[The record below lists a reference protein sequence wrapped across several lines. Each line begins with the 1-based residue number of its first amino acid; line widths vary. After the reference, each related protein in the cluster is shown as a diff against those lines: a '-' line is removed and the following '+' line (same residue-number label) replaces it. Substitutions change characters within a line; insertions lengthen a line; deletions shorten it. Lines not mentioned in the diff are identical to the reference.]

1 MIIVK
6 DRVKAKEMRSPLIRQ
21 VMLGKRQK
29 AYVLDGASKGSNHL
43 AYAVL
48 LATLL
53 IAALVI
59 ATTHIHAAGGPIG
72 AWELD
77 EGSGTTVTDLSGNGN
92 NGTIVQGTGTGSPAW
107 VSPGHGAGTPFA
119 LDFDGTGVA
128 GSATNSVN
136 LGNAAILD
144 QMDNYTISLWAKF
157 KPGYVG
163 SGGTW
168 ANLVGR
174 NSSGADWAWMIYVNN
189 AGHIRPHHRNSNGTF
204 APLTDSVAVMPVD
217 EWVHIEQVADGGQL
231 HLFINGQEDP
241 NFPIPYSGTTMSLP
255 SANTYIGQDRRE
267 RTPLA
272 TISDVKIYNDA
283 VVAPEV
289 STDAATDITQT
300 SATLNGT
307 LDTLGDFTTANVF
320 FRYRVSGSGDPY
332 TETALQP
339 ISATGP
345 FSASIS
351 GLTPGVEYEV
361 VSGVQWIGRDGTQS
375 AVGNPATFDT
385 ATTPTAPAPV
395 VNLQAV
401 AEGSDQINLSWDE
414 PTSDNGSPVTGY
426 KIERSLDGTNWIV
439 VVTDTDDTSTTYVD
453 TGRSPDTTYYY
464 RVFAI
469 NAIGTAAPS
478 NTADAITDQPTL
490 PAGPDSVGTGTE
502 ATSPDSGLAST
513 GQDIVLVV
521 GVATLLIGSSVA
533 ILLKKKLLA

>member
-1 MIIVK
+1 
-6 DRVKAKEMRSPLIRQ
+6 MRSLLTRQ
-21 VMLGKRQK
+21 MMSGKKQ
-29 AYVLDGASKGSNHL
+29 ASV
-43 AYAVL
+43 VL
-48 LATLL
+48 LATAL
-53 IAALVI
+53 IVTLAVAA
-59 ATTHIHAAGGPIG
+59 AHIRAAGGPIG

-77 EGSGTTVTDLSGNGN
+77 EGSGTTVADLSGNGN

-119 LDFDGTGVA
+119 LDFDGSGVPA
-128 GSATNSVN
+128 SATNSVN

-144 QMDNYTISLWAKF
+144 QMDNYTVSLWVKF

-163 SGGTW
+163 AGGTW

-189 AGHIRPHHRNSNGTF
+189 SGHIRPHHRNSNGTF
-204 APLTDSVAVMPVD
+204 APLTNSVAVMPID

-231 HLFINGQEDP
+231 HLYINGHEDP

-283 VVAPEV
+283 IVAPEV
-289 STDAATDITQT
+289 STDVVTDITQT

-351 GLTPGVEYEV
+351 GLTPGIEYEV
-361 VSGVQWIGRDGTQS
+361 VSGVQWVGRDGTQS
-375 AVGNPATFDT
+375 AVGSPTTFDT

-401 AEGSDQINLSWDE
+401 AEGADQINLTWDA

-426 KIERSLDGTNWIV
+426 RIERSLDGTNWSV
-439 VVTDTDDTSTTYVD
+439 VVADTNDTDTTYTD
-453 TGRSPDTTYYY
+453 TGRAPDTTYYY

-469 NAIGTAAPS
+469 NAIGTAAAS
-478 NTADAITDQPTL
+478 NTADAETDQPA
-490 PAGPDSVGTGTE
+490 PPVEPGGTGSGTG
-502 ATSPDSGLAST
+502 ASSSGSGLAPT
-513 GQDIVLVV
+513 GQDIALIAGAAV
-521 GVATLLIGSSVA
+521 LLIGGGVA
-533 ILLKKKLLA
+533 ILFNKRLLTLGKKKRRI